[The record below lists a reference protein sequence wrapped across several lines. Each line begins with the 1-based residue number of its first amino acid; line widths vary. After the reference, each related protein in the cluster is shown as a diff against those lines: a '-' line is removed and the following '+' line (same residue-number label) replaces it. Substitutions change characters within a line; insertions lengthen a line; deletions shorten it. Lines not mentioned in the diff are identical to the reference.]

1 MFHPLLRLLAS
12 QPELVAEHLAGYAA
26 LAQAEA
32 DQARRGFQARLGLM
46 VLAGLGLLLGLG
58 LAGAA
63 LLLLGAVPLGQM
75 PWPWL
80 LWLVPLLPSL
90 AGLACLVAAQ
100 RIPTHDMLDRLRAQW
115 REDLA
120 LLRDAGEQ
128 GQAR

>member
-1 MFHPLLRLLAS
+1 MFHPLLRLMAS

-63 LLLLGAVPLGQM
+63 LLLLGAVPLAQM
-75 PWPWL
+75 PRPWL
-80 LWLVPLLPSL
+80 LWLVPLLPLL
-90 AGLACLVAAQ
+90 AGLACLVAARQ
-100 RIPTHDMLDRLRAQW
+100 IQPHDMLSRLQAQW

-120 LLRDAGEQ
+120 LLRDAGR
-128 GQAR
+128 GPAR